1 VEEIYYCIC
10 FLKKAIKMTA
20 VIKEYYHCYQLQT
33 KISPIILSQGYLH
46 IYIYIREIIADNQCG
61 FPVSDLMF
69 IRYPTFV
76 RYWKR

>member
-46 IYIYIREIIADNQCG
+46 IYIYICVKLLRITSVDFQYQI
-61 FPVSDLMF
+61 
-69 IRYPTFV
+69 
-76 RYWKR
+76 